1 MIYFRI
7 AWLKCNIRTIFI
19 KIQHFKPTVVY
30 SCSPPTPSI
39 FCYTIPSH
47 FASPVVMSLS
57 PPHSL
62 IVQIDQLLPQT
73 QCGLCGHRDGC
84 LPYAQSIAE
93 GEDANKCVPGGQ
105 PVADALA
112 ALLQRPQL
120 TAEPSVWE
128 IQADG
133 RPQQMKAV
141 IREDECIGC
150 TKCISACPVDAIIGS
165 GKLMHTVLADLCTG
179 CELCIPPCP
188 VDCIDLV
195 ADIKPLPTRE
205 QRVKEQDELRHRYYA
220 HIQREEKRRL
230 NRKGPIVRAE
240 IDTDLFAQFSQA
252 LNNVPVITL
261 ADKPKESAPV
271 DAKTTIELAKIRTQ
285 IKKLEKQLSVRADE
299 QKQVQLLSLQQRLNE
314 LQEV

>member
-1 MIYFRI
+1 M
-7 AWLKCNIRTIFI
+7 
-19 KIQHFKPTVVY
+19 
-30 SCSPPTPSI
+30 
-39 FCYTIPSH
+39 FCYTVHSR
-47 FASPVVMSLS
+47 FCFPVVMSLS
-57 PPHSL
+57 PQHSL

-84 LPYAQSIAE
+84 LPYARSIAE

-112 ALLQRPQL
+112 ALLERPQL

-195 ADIKPLPTRE
+195 ADVKPLPDQE
-205 QRVKEQDELRHRYYA
+205 QRLKEQDELRHRYYA

-240 IDTDLFAQFSQA
+240 IDTELFAQFSQT

-261 ADKPKESAPV
+261 TDKPKESVPL

-299 QKQVQLLSLQQRLNE
+299 QKQAQLLDLQQRLNE

>member
-1 MIYFRI
+1 
-7 AWLKCNIRTIFI
+7 
-19 KIQHFKPTVVY
+19 
-30 SCSPPTPSI
+30 
-39 FCYTIPSH
+39 
-47 FASPVVMSLS
+47 MSLP

-84 LPYAQSIAE
+84 LPYARSIAA